1 MTLQKSLSG
10 KQQSILRFIKDFLQE
25 KDYPPSIRDIQEG
38 CNISSTSVVDY
49 NLKALERMGFLRR
62 DREVSRAIELLD
74 RGGARRTRTLL
85 VPVVG
90 QIAAGQ
96 PIPVPGAESFSPDQ
110 FEEDI
115 EVTSEMTH
123 GKENVYALRVKGTSM
138 IDALVNDGD
147 LVLMEPTSAWD
158 NGDMVAVWLKDRQE
172 TTLKKIYQE
181 DGGRVRLQP
190 ANVTMEPIYA
200 SAKDVEVQGKVLYR
214 LGRGF

>member
-1 MTLQKSLSG
+1 MTLQKSLSA
-10 KQQSILRFIKDFLQE
+10 KQQSILRFIQAFLRE

-49 NLKALERMGFLRR
+49 NLKALERMGYLRR

-74 RGGARRTRTLL
+74 RGSRRTRTQL

-90 QIAAGQ
+90 QIAAGI
-96 PIPVPGAESFSPDQ
+96 PIPVPGAESFTPDQ
-110 FEEDI
+110 FEEDV

-123 GKENVYALRVKGTSM
+123 GKANVFALRVKGTSM

-147 LVLMEPTSAWD
+147 LVLMEPTSSWD

-172 TTLKKIYQE
+172 TTLKRIYTE

-190 ANVTMEPIYA
+190 ANVTMDPIFVNA
-200 SAKDVEVQGKVLYR
+200 RDVEVQGRVLYR
-214 LGRGF
+214 LGSGF